1 MLPFRIQCRSAFGS
15 DPGILMI
22 SPLFLM
28 ALLTGAFGMIQAA
41 SGIAMTS
48 ETLSLITSE
57 NKSLSTGLWMT
68 LYTGGTGLSG
78 TSSANSSNSEFS
90 VTNGVDG
97 QSDKF
102 MTDCCSSVE
111 DDSAADGNTRSD
123 SFDDSTQGGMD
134 STGLL
139 KVWCFRRPQR
149 PSLDHGNDG

>member
-1 MLPFRIQCRSAFGS
+1 
-15 DPGILMI
+15 MI

-68 LYTGGTGLSG
+68 LYTVGTGLSG
-78 TSSANSSNSEFS
+78 TLFSQLLKLGVFSNEWSWMGNPMS
-90 VTNGVDG
+90 VYDG
-97 QSDKF
+97 LLLICGGMILLLTVTLGLIPS
-102 MTDCCSSVE
+102 MI
-111 DDSAADGNTRSD
+111 
-123 SFDDSTQGGMD
+123 STQGGMD

-139 KVWCFRRPQR
+139 KKWSFRRPQR
-149 PSLDHGNDG
+149 PSLDHGNDGWRKMKTQVV